1 MPIGVIGRRSKGAAG
16 VAGGQVIRPANLAQ
30 PSGRMAPRPR
40 GFTLL
45 EILVVVI
52 IIGVI
57 VAAATLSVGVL
68 GRDRE
73 AEDETRRFWAVLQ
86 QTREEAEL
94 QGMDVGLFISAAG
107 YEFLR
112 HEPRES
118 DWIPLMD
125 DALYAPRSL
134 PEGLRFRLWVDAR
147 EIVLKPTPAD
157 RSRKDEH
164 QKWPP
169 QIMLLSNGEVMPFE
183 LRVERDDAE
192 ALWRFVA
199 LADNDLRIERR
210 GAERDWVLIAQTR
223 PADDP
228 GAASDARR

>member
-1 MPIGVIGRRSKGAAG
+1 M
-16 VAGGQVIRPANLAQ
+16 IRPTNLIHSPGAT
-30 PSGRMAPRPR
+30 APHAR

-45 EILVVVI
+45 EILVVMVV
-52 IIGVI
+52 IGVI
-57 VAAATLSVGVL
+57 VAAATLAVGVL
-68 GRDRE
+68 GRDRQ

-94 QGMDVGLFISAAG
+94 QGMDVGLFVSATG

-112 HEPRES
+112 HEPREA
-118 DWIPLMD
+118 DWVPIAD
-125 DALYAPRSL
+125 DRLYAPRSL

-147 EIVLKPTPAD
+147 EILLKPSPVD
-157 RSRKDEH
+157 RGRKDEH

-169 QIMLLSNGEVMPFE
+169 QIMVLSTGEVMPFE
-183 LRVERDDAE
+183 LRLERDAAE

-199 LADNDLRIERR
+199 QADNDLRIERR
-210 GAERDWVLIAQTR
+210 ESHRDWLAVARTR

-228 GAASDARR
+228 GVASGARR